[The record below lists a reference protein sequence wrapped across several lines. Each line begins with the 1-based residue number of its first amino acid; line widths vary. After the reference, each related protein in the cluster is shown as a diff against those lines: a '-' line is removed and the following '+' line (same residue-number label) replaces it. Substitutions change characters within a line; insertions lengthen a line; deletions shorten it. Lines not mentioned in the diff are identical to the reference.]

1 MNQNL
6 SRRSFIVG
14 TAVASGGLALGVRLP
29 FGTPAEAKTA
39 GDGVEVHAWVVVK
52 PDDTCVIRIAR
63 SEMGQGTR
71 TGLAQLV
78 AEELECDWSKV
89 STESITPGQNL
100 ARKRVWG
107 EMSTGG
113 SRGIRTS
120 QDYVRRG
127 GAAARIMLLQAAA
140 EEWKVPVAEVGVA
153 GGVITHA
160 GSGRK
165 TTYGKVAEAASRLTP
180 PDPKSIT
187 LKDPKNWKIAGKP
200 MKRLDTADK
209 LDGSKIYGIDV
220 KLPGMLC
227 AAIKDCPVFGGKLQS
242 YDESKIAGRPGI
254 RKVVK
259 VKETAVAVVADT
271 WWRAKTALDALP
283 IVWDE
288 GPNVSVSSATIAEQL
303 KEGLTATVTN
313 GDRRNGDAL
322 KAIGSAAKKVEA
334 VYSTPFLAHATMEP
348 MNATVRVSA
357 NKAEAWVPTQNAE
370 ASLAALSEA
379 SGVPLAQCEVY
390 RTDLGGGFGRRGGT
404 QDFVH
409 KAVAIAKEFP

>member
-1 MNQNL
+1 MKDTKTSAAGPSL

-14 TAVASGGLALGVRLP
+14 TTAAAGGLALGVRLP
-29 FGTPAEAKTA
+29 FGSGSAEAQSSA
-39 GDGVEVHAWVVVK
+39 GAEVGAWVVVK

-63 SEMGQGTR
+63 SEMGQGTL

-140 EEWKVPVAEVGVA
+140 DEWKVPVAEVGVA

-165 TTYGKVAEAASRLTP
+165 TTYGKVAAAASRLTP
-180 PDPKSIT
+180 PDPKSIA
-187 LKDPKNWKIAGKP
+187 LKDPKDWKIAGKP

-209 LDGSKIYGIDV
+209 LDGSKVYAIDL
-220 KLPGMLC
+220 KLPGMLH
-227 AAIKDCPVFGGKLQS
+227 AAIKASPVFGGKLVS
-242 YDESKIAGRPGI
+242 YDEAKIAGRPGV
-254 RKVVK
+254 RGVVK
-259 VKETAVAVVADT
+259 VNDSTVAVVADT
-271 WWRAKTALDALP
+271 WWRA
-283 IVWDE
+283 
-288 GPNVSVSSATIAEQL
+288 
-303 KEGLTATVTN
+303 
-313 GDRRNGDAL
+313 
-322 KAIGSAAKKVEA
+322 
-334 VYSTPFLAHATMEP
+334 
-348 MNATVRVSA
+348 
-357 NKAEAWVPTQNAE
+357 
-370 ASLAALSEA
+370 
-379 SGVPLAQCEVY
+379 
-390 RTDLGGGFGRRGGT
+390 
-404 QDFVH
+404 
-409 KAVAIAKEFP
+409 